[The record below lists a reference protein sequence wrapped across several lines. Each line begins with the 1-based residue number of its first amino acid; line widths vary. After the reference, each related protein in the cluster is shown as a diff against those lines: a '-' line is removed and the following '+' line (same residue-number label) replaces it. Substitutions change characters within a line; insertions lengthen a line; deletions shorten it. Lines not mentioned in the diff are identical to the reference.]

1 MKAFNWSDMP
11 LRIIYIKGNR
21 FHLHR
26 MHAVWLKKR
35 KNRNLEGYILLQVSP
50 VINHYPRNNPQMNG
64 DVILL
69 AVVHVNLWFL
79 TKNRRQ
85 PLDEVRV
92 RLEAFVFYRSE
103 NWWCMEV
110 GINYWQSNSFRP
122 QWEDLQAVTF
132 FMALNMLPP
141 DMQVDCWMKYNPTA
155 CLNDSTEATYF
166 CPC

>member
-1 MKAFNWSDMP
+1 
-11 LRIIYIKGNR
+11 
-21 FHLHR
+21 

-50 VINHYPRNNPQMNG
+50 VINHCPRNNPQMNG

-103 NWWCMEV
+103 NW
-110 GINYWQSNSFRP
+110 
-122 QWEDLQAVTF
+122 
-132 FMALNMLPP
+132 
-141 DMQVDCWMKYNPTA
+141 
-155 CLNDSTEATYF
+155 
-166 CPC
+166 